1 MGDLNLR
8 SKKERKR
15 QKKYL
20 KKLMPDNFPKLI
32 NKFKKLSIKKITY
45 TNKSPIGYIILGWPK
60 KYVRVFS

>member
-15 QKKYL
+15 QTKYL

-32 NKFKKLSIKKITY
+32 NKFKKLSIKKIT
-45 TNKSPIGYIILGWPK
+45 
-60 KYVRVFS
+60 